1 MSGDIRTG
9 RKVRKIMTVASAV
22 FAVAMMLAVPF
33 VVTVDTDADFTKD
46 EQGYCVTFTNPT
58 EAQMPASEKAE
69 LVWSSLIKE
78 LRIFNTEIFNDIT
91 VSDDPIKIKNAKGMK
106 IESDSMTEISDFEVS
121 ADKITITIRAMADG
135 TLISPYVDMMSQ
147 VFKDA
152 AEAVKGVMGDEVS
165 AGETL
170 KVTGSMNVRE
180 AQQDKMTYI
189 LLDGDKCVVSK
200 SESSVYYVKDM
211 DLTVSFKHGSGEEKT
226 IKLSSDFKGMYGIDQ
241 KREYETTP
249 IEVGTKYT
257 TKNSVST
264 LNLRGDTYF
273 TADGKNYTTVNTP
286 ESLPEGHGTVS
297 KLIDQAKINTDEVKE
312 EIAAL
317 PAAADNLSVD
327 KTYGGAQSAF
337 DNVVMDA
344 VGKDILKIALI
355 IGAVVLGII
364 VLIVILVVVLIV
376 KKKKRQ

>member
-257 TKNSVST
+257 IKNSVST